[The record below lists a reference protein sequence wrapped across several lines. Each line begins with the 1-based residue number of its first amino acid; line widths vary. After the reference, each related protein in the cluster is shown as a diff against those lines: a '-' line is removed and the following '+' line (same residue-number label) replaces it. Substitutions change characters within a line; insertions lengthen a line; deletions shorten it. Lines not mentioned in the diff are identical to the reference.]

1 MEFSTPSVQLLVEE
15 SSSERHTKTTRD
27 VTCRREIGI
36 PPFMSAGLGLVPPLR
51 GAQPPHAELVVYTRV
66 TSPST
71 GSNRGNTPVPKQKNL
86 LFWSNNLEF
95 RSTLL
100 FFHVFAISLHD
111 PKADE
116 VCVMDQVMKN
126 WVLV

>member
-1 MEFSTPSVQLLVEE
+1 MEFSTPNVQLLVEE

-71 GSNRGNTPVPKQKNL
+71 GSNRGSTPVPRQKSL
-86 LFWSNNLEF
+86 LWSKNLEF

-111 PKADE
+111 PKADK
-116 VCVMDQVMKN
+116 VCVMEQVMKN
-126 WVLV
+126 WALV